1 MFTIIARGSD
11 IVQSGRMSDPL
22 CIMGYIR
29 NRERG
34 TPMEDFRTDTIT
46 EAQMDEAH
54 ADDRPENEDE
64 EWVDG
69 IGWVDWATYT
79 DTTY

>member
-1 MFTIIARGSD
+1 
-11 IVQSGRMSDPL
+11 
-22 CIMGYIR
+22 
-29 NRERG
+29 
-34 TPMEDFRTDTIT
+34 
-46 EAQMDEAH
+46 MDEAH